1 MPKLNLDEI
10 IKCLSQVAGILHD
23 HPERALKELR
33 VISKKVDDQ
42 IPYYDGHM
50 LRVTEY
56 SVLIGRKLGLSDN
69 DLIKLEAAG
78 LLHDFGKI
86 GIDEE
91 LLLKTGKLTP
101 EERAEIQHHVI
112 KGYYILSGFEEF
124 GEILTGIR
132 HHHEYWDGSGYPGG
146 LAGENISLIGRIIAL
161 ADSYDAMTSE
171 RPYRKAKTK
180 EYAIDEL
187 KRNAGKQFDPKLV
200 EIFVEELNNNE

>member
-23 HPERALKELR
+23 HPEKALRELR

-50 LRVTEY
+50 QRVTEY
-56 SVLIGRKLGLSDN
+56 SLLIGRKLGLSED
-69 DLIKLEAAG
+69 DLITLEAAG
-78 LLHDFGKI
+78 LLHDIGKI
-86 GIDEE
+86 GVDEQI
-91 LLLKTGKLTP
+91 LLKIGKLTP
-101 EERAEIQHHVI
+101 EERSEIQNHVI
-112 KGYYILSGFEEF
+112 RGFYILLGFEELND
-124 GEILTGIR
+124 ILTGIR

-146 LAGENISLIGRIIAL
+146 LAGVSISSIGRIIAI

-180 EYAIDEL
+180 EYAVNEL
-187 KRNAGKQFDPKLV
+187 RNKVNVQFDPRLV
-200 EIFVEELNNNE
+200 EIFIDVLKDNE